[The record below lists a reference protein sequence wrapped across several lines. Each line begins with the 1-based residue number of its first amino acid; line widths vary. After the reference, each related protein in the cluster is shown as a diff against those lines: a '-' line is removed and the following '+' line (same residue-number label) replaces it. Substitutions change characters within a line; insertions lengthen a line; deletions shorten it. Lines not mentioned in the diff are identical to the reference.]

1 MPKFENNIAD
11 YYGNIVIGDNVN
23 ANIGVNSSTDGKK

>member
-1 MPKFENNIAD
+1 MPKFVNNIAD
-11 YYGNIVIGDNVN
+11 CDGNIVIGDNVH